1 MKKKHNKKNNQKD
14 YTKTMSI
21 ARNCQNGVRLA
32 RPTNPLFF
40 EGQSVEVSGGCFF
53 GVGRLSEFL
62 DCFFFLF
69 VFWFFSVYFLFFFR
83 FFSRK
88 KTKNKQKINKTKKQ
102 KKKGSPKKKGVTP
115 GPRSPGPPATQP
127 PLTLH
132 WRNLVPVETIL
143 CDIQVYAVFC
153 CALFC
158 PFVLPCF
165 FRLFLFSSCFFHL
178 FLFSSCFFHLFLFS
192 SCFFDLFH
200 FCFFSV
206 LFIFFEIPVS

>member
-1 MKKKHNKKNNQKD
+1 MKKKQNKKNNQKD

-53 GVGRLSEFL
+53 GVGSLSEFL
-62 DCFFFLF
+62 GSVFFFLF
-69 VFWFFSVYFLFFFR
+69 FFAVFFSIFFE
-83 FFSRK
+83 K
-88 KTKNKQKINKTKKQ
+88 KTNKKQ
-102 KKKGSPKKKGVTP
+102 NKKTEKKKGVTP

-153 CALFC
+153 CALFF

-165 FRLFLFSSCFFHL
+165 SICFYFHFVFSICFYFHL
-178 FLFSSCFFHLFLFS
+178 VFSICFYFHLV
-192 SCFFDLFH
+192 FFDLFLL
-200 FCFFSV
+200 CFF
-206 LFIFFEIPVS
+206 LFFFLSFLNFQ